1 MRGRNLAMAAALVGG
16 TMFLSGCASVDVAK
30 TFNDQRLT
38 TERTNAVAH
47 LNGDCWGVYL
57 LSIVPLITGDTSA
70 SGGTVAWGQ
79 DNCTVDAVTGMLT
92 RKSKELG
99 ATQTVNL
106 TSRRDSTWIAPLLIF
121 WYKDTQVS
129 GNAVN

>member
-1 MRGRNLAMAAALVGG
+1 MAGALVAG
-16 TMFLSGCASVDVAK
+16 MSLFVGCASVDVAK
-30 TFNDQRLT
+30 TFNDQQLT
-38 TERTNAVAH
+38 MPQSKAVAH

-57 LSIVPLITGDTSA
+57 LSIVPLVTGDTSA
-70 SGGTVAWGQ
+70 GGSTMVFGQ
-79 DNCTVDAVTGMLT
+79 DNCTVDAVTGMVT

-99 ATQTVNL
+99 ATHTVDL
-106 TSRRDSTWIAPLLIF
+106 VSRRDSTWIAPLLLF